1 MVIAHQV
8 KKITNGEKKW
18 DFVGKSSNFSRQDK
32 VENSRSQV
40 DGSGSDKFNEK
51 RGLVDLKAKCCDGE
65 KSSLVFSP
73 LRYKTAPTTTGAA
86 WSARSH
92 ETFAKCNSWK
102 KSHRCAAQL
111 SHSGYQLGA
120 IRALNLKRRI
130 DSSST

>member
-1 MVIAHQV
+1 MVIAHQG
-8 KKITNGEKKW
+8 KKITNGTKTNGILRESLQTFPDKIKW
-18 DFVGKSSNFSRQDK
+18 KTQGPRLT
-32 VENSRSQV
+32 
-40 DGSGSDKFNEK
+40 
-51 RGLVDLKAKCCDGE
+51 GLGATKCCDGE

>member
-8 KKITNGEKKW
+8 KKITNGKKTNGILW
-18 DFVGKSSNFSRQDK
+18 ESLQTFPDKIKWKTQGPTLTGLGATNLTRKEVKLILKPSVVMERSHRWFSP
-32 VENSRSQV
+32 
-40 DGSGSDKFNEK
+40 
-51 RGLVDLKAKCCDGE
+51 
-65 KSSLVFSP
+65 P
-73 LRYKTAPTTTGAA
+73 LRYKTAPTTGAS

-120 IRALNLKRRI
+120 I
-130 DSSST
+130 